1 MKAPTKQRSMKETKM
16 AESRVDLRR
25 KRVTIAQTA
34 PRTET
39 MKRVLR
45 GWVLAFEYWVSRYEG
60 SGLQDVARCEL
71 VCDGELVDEV

>member
-45 GWVLAFEYWVSRYEG
+45 GWVLAFEYWV
-60 SGLQDVARCEL
+60 
-71 VCDGELVDEV
+71 